1 MRNNLTFPCRLV
13 ACLTAGTLMLSSC
26 APTNIPNVGESCYYR
41 HCVEPLVEMQKKDSA
56 LAVNTAKSAAAGALA
71 GAVIGI
77 IIATATSKGA
87 ALPAILIGLG
97 AGALGGAAIGY
108 TYTKMNQISDENTR
122 FASVRVTANQD
133 LSKANRLQLYS
144 YESITC
150 YIREF
155 DRLQE
160 AYESGVMPPEEY
172 AKRFEEIHRAMVAL
186 GEVIGNM
193 DSDIQRT
200 EREFNNSFT
209 KVPFKPEPVSAPAP
223 APAPSKTVVDQ
234 NSSNPRPTPV
244 VRKPRPKHTQRAG
257 KRISELVAKNKKK
270 VEQTQAK
277 NDDDLGDMLETF
289 AGKVTP
295 PPQSVSKIKQQYGQG
310 YSDTRQQINDLRA
323 VHREAMSIMNAAAN
337 EAGIDMV

>member
-1 MRNNLTFPCRLV
+1 MQNTLSFPCRLV
-13 ACLTAGTLMLSSC
+13 ACLTAGTLMLASC
-26 APTNIPNVGESCYYR
+26 APTNIPNVGESCYYG
-41 HCVEPLVEMQKKDSA
+41 HCVEPLVEMQKKDTA
-56 LAVNTAKSAAAGALA
+56 LAVNTAKSAAGGALA
-71 GAVIGI
+71 GAVIGLV
-77 IIATATSKGA
+77 IAAATGGR
-87 ALPAILIGLG
+87 ALPAVLIGLAG
-97 AGALGGAAIGY
+97 GALGGAAIGY

-160 AYESGVMPPEEY
+160 AYESGVMSPEEY

-186 GEVIGNM
+186 GEVIGDM
-193 DSDIQRT
+193 DNDLRRT
-200 EREFNNSFT
+200 EREFKASFT
-209 KVPFKPEPVSAPAP
+209 KVPFKPEPVISPAP
-223 APAPSKTVVDQ
+223 A
-234 NSSNPRPTPV
+234 SSNTSIAQSAPKPRPVPV

-257 KRISELVAKNKKK
+257 QRISALVAKNKKK

-277 NDDDLGDMLETF
+277 NDDDLGAMLETF
-289 AGKVTP
+289 AGKVSP

-323 VHREAMSIMNAAAN
+323 VHREAMNIMNAAAN

>member
-1 MRNNLTFPCRLV
+1 MRNNLTFSCRLV

-26 APTNIPNVGESCYYR
+26 APTNIPNVGESCYYG
-41 HCVEPLVEMQKKDSA
+41 HCVEPLVEMQKKDTTI
-56 LAVNTAKSAAAGALA
+56 AVNTAKSAAGGALA

-77 IIATATSKGA
+77 VIAAATGGR
-87 ALPAILIGLG
+87 ALPAVLIGLG
-97 AGALGGAAIGY
+97 AGALSGAVIGY

-193 DSDIQRT
+193 ENDIRRT
-200 EREFNNSFT
+200 EREFNTSFT
-209 KVPFKPEPVSAPAP
+209 KVPLKPEPEASSAPS
-223 APAPSKTVVDQ
+223 APS
-234 NSSNPRPTPV
+234 SNTTIAKSAPKPRPTPV

-277 NDDDLGDMLETF
+277 NDDDLGNMLETF